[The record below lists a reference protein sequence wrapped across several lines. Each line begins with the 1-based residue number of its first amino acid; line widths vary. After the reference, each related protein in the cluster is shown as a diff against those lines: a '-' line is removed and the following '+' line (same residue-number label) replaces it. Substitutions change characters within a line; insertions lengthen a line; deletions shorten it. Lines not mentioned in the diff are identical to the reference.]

1 MNWKGILPFL
11 GVVIF
16 TSAAQASFTGQP
28 IGARPVGMGLAFVA
42 TSGDPDAIVYNSAGL
57 APGKG
62 VQATTFF
69 SRPFGLK
76 ELETTFAALSFSR
89 RNWTFGAAI
98 QQFGYS
104 KYREQITRF
113 AIAYRFGKRFIFG
126 GSLFYARL
134 KIAGYGEDG
143 CPGLNLGYLF
153 KLSSRWS
160 FGASILNATRSAL
173 KRGQEA
179 LPQELDAGFQFLPF
193 PTFRFAFQI
202 SQESGFPPSFRS
214 GIEWALVKPLILR
227 SGYLTEPGRFTLGC
241 GIYLGPLRL
250 DYAWASHLL
259 LGGTHQV
266 SVEIQF

>member
-11 GVVIF
+11 SVLIF
-16 TSAAQASFTGQP
+16 TSAAQASFTNQP

-42 TSGDPDAIVYNSAGL
+42 VTGDPSAIAYNSAGL
-57 APGKG
+57 AFGRRL
-62 VQATTFF
+62 QATTFY

-76 ELETTFAALSFSR
+76 ELETTFGALSFSMKK
-89 RNWTFGAAI
+89 WTFGAAA
-98 QQFGYS
+98 QQFGFS

-113 AIAYRFGKRFIFG
+113 AVAYRFGKRLAFG
-126 GSLFYARL
+126 GTLFYAHL

-143 CPGLNLGYLF
+143 CLGLNLGYLF
-153 KLSSRWS
+153 KLTSRWS
-160 FGASILNATRSAL
+160 FGASVLNATRSRL
-173 KRGQEA
+173 RRGKEI
-179 LPQELDAGFQFLPF
+179 LPQELNAGFQFLPF

-214 GIEWALVKPLILR
+214 GIEWTIVKQLVLR
-227 SGYLTEPGRFTLGC
+227 SGYLTEPGRFTFGC
-241 GIYLGPLRL
+241 GIYLGHFRL

-266 SVEIQF
+266 SVGIQF